1 MGIEP
6 LHAHAEHNLRFIR
19 EKMEHATSFTAV
31 PGWGGVL
38 MGVIGL
44 AAAVVGSL
52 QPTPARWMA
61 TWVVAAAVAVLV
73 GGWAMD
79 RKTRASGAQ
88 LFGGKSRK
96 FILSLSPP
104 LLSGAALTWVLYQGG
119 LVGAIPGVWLLMYG
133 TAAVTGGAFSIR
145 LVPIIGLCFMIL
157 GGVTLLLPAAWGNWM
172 LAIGF
177 GGVQLVFGLIIVR
190 KYGG

>member
-19 EKMEHATSFTAV
+19 EKMEHATPFTAV

-44 AAAVVGSL
+44 AAAAVGSL
-52 QPTPARWMA
+52 QPTAGRWLV
-61 TWVVAAAVAVLV
+61 TWMTAAVVALLV

-79 RKTRASGAQ
+79 RKTRASGTQ
-88 LFGGKSRK
+88 LLAGKSRK

-104 LLSGAALTWVLYQGG
+104 LLTGAVLTWVLYQGG
-119 LVGAIPGVWLLMYG
+119 LFGSIPGVWLLMYG

-145 LVPIIGLCFMIL
+145 IVPTMGLCLMTL
-157 GGVTLLLPAAWGNWM
+157 GVITLLLPAAWGDWM

-177 GGVQLVFGLIIVR
+177 GGLQFVFGLIIVR

>member
-19 EKMEHATSFTAV
+19 EKMEHAAPFTAV

-38 MGVIGL
+38 MGAIGL
-44 AAAVVGSL
+44 GAAVVAAM
-52 QPTPARWMA
+52 QPSQERWLA
-61 TWVVAAAVAVLV
+61 VWVGAAIVALLV

-79 RKTRASGAQ
+79 RKTRALGTQ
-88 LFGGKSRK
+88 LLAGKGRK

-104 LLSGAALTWVLYQGG
+104 LLAGGVLTWVLFQGG
-119 LVGAIPGVWLLMYG
+119 LFDAIPGIWLLMYG
-133 TAAVTGGAFSIR
+133 TAAVTGGAFSSR
-145 LVPIIGLCFMIL
+145 VVPLMGVCFMIL
-157 GGVTLLLPAAWGNWM
+157 GVVTLLLPAAWGNWL

-177 GGVQLVFGLIIVR
+177 GGMQVVFGLIIVR

>member
-6 LHAHAEHNLRFIR
+6 LHEHAEHNLRFIR
-19 EKMEHATSFTAV
+19 EKMDHATSFTAV

-44 AAAVVGSL
+44 AAAAVGSI

-61 TWVVAAAVAVLV
+61 TWMAAAAVALLV

-79 RKTRASGAQ
+79 RKTRASGTELLA
-88 LFGGKSRK
+88 GKGRK
-96 FILSLSPP
+96 FIFSLSPP
-104 LLSGAALTWVLYQGG
+104 LLSGAVLTWVLYQGG
-119 LVGAIPGVWLLMYG
+119 FVGAIPGVWLLMYG

-145 LVPIIGLCFMIL
+145 IVPVMGLCFMIL
-157 GGVTLLLPAAWGNWM
+157 GVIALLLPAAWGNWM

-177 GGVQLVFGLIIVR
+177 GGVQLVSGLVIVR

>member
-6 LHAHAEHNLRFIR
+6 LHEHAEHNLRFIR
-19 EKMEHATSFTAV
+19 EKMDHATSFTAV

-44 AAAVVGSL
+44 AAAAVGSI

-61 TWVVAAAVAVLV
+61 TWMAAAAVALLV

-79 RKTRASGAQ
+79 RKTRASGTE
-88 LFGGKSRK
+88 LFAGKGRK
-96 FILSLSPP
+96 FIFSLSPP
-104 LLSGAALTWVLYQGG
+104 LRSGAVLTWVLYQGG

-145 LVPIIGLCFMIL
+145 IVPIMGLCFMIL
-157 GGVTLLLPAAWGNWM
+157 GGIALLLPAAWGDWM

-177 GGVQLVFGLIIVR
+177 GGVQLVSGLVIVR

>member
-1 MGIEP
+1 MMGI
-6 LHAHAEHNLRFIR
+6 
-19 EKMEHATSFTAV
+19 
-31 PGWGGVL
+31 
-38 MGVIGL
+38 IGL
-44 AAAVVGSL
+44 AAAAVGSI

-61 TWVVAAAVAVLV
+61 TWVVAAAVALLV

-79 RKTRASGAQ
+79 RKTRAAGTQ
-88 LFGGKSRK
+88 LFAGKGRK

-104 LLSGAALTWVLYQGG
+104 LLSGAVLTWVLYQGG

-145 LVPIIGLCFMIL
+145 IIPIIGFCFMIL
-157 GGVTLLLPAAWGNWM
+157 GGIALLLPAAWGSWM

-177 GGVQLVFGLIIVR
+177 GGVQLVFGLVIVR